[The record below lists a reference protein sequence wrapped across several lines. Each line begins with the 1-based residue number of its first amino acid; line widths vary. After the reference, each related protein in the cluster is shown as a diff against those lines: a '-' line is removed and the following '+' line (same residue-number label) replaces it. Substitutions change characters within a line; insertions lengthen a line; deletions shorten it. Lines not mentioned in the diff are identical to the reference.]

1 MQVGDVLYMAF
12 ARPIWTLGV
21 AILTFLCVTGEGGVV
36 NSMLSWYIWDPI
48 AKLTYVNHVAPH
60 NCITLHLILIR
71 EHTTTTHQ
79 NTRTHQVQNTPQC
92 PDVLEPIAPLT
103 FPKPPSCNRYSAY
116 LIHPFLIRVV
126 YYNRTD
132 LFTYSDTM
140 YVTHILA
147 FVMISY
153 AVASGMALLI
163 ETPFA
168 RLEKVLL
175 KKGD

>member
-1 MQVGDVLYMAF
+1 VGDVLYMAF
-12 ARPIWTLGV
+12 ARPLWTLGV
-21 AILTFLCVTGEGGVV
+21 AIVTFLCVTGEGGVV

-48 AKLTYVNHVAPH
+48 AKLTY
-60 NCITLHLILIR
+60 
-71 EHTTTTHQ
+71 
-79 NTRTHQVQNTPQC
+79 
-92 PDVLEPIAPLT
+92 
-103 FPKPPSCNRYSAY
+103 SAY

-126 YYNRTD
+126 YYNRTE

-140 YVTHILA
+140 YVTHFLA
-147 FVMISY
+147 FAVLSY
-153 AVASGMALLI
+153 AVASGMSLLI